1 MDILKSIV
9 KIIAGLLGG
18 IVIGLLIAA
27 LGLVGFTDT
36 SFPEFIEDL
45 LSAGFA
51 ESMGAAGIGV
61 LAFVVSSLF
70 LIPIHEAGHLVCGLL
85 SGYGFVSFRIFS
97 YTVIKAG
104 GRLRIKRFAVANTG
118 GQCLM
123 TPPALPLEEIP
134 TMFYNFGGVLA
145 NIVAVLLVLPMLYLC
160 DNPFLIES
168 VVVFIFT
175 GIMMILFNG
184 IPMRISGAGNDAY
197 NMLSLRKNMVAKLGM
212 VNALRMNALIQ
223 NGIRPKD
230 MPGELFEVPDAVDYG
245 NPLEVSLPM
254 AAASRHVDE
263 MRYDEAKVE
272 FEELYEN
279 RGGMIGL
286 YVKEIACELVF
297 LRLMCGDKE
306 GALELF
312 DNDLRKYIEQFRKMM
327 SSKERILCA
336 VSLLID
342 NDRARAVAIYE
353 NLRSRKG
360 EYLLQGEVR
369 SDLALMRE
377 MIAKDNECDSEKNAY
392 EHRGSER
399 IRSVVAECY

>member
-1 MDILKSIV
+1 MLFRS
-9 KIIAGLLGG
+9 
-18 IVIGLLIAA
+18 GLLIAA

-51 ESMGAAGIGV
+51 ESMGAAGIGM

-134 TMFYNFGGVLA
+134 TMSYNFGGVLA

-184 IPMRISGAGNDAY
+184 IPMRI
-197 NMLSLRKNMVAKLGM
+197 
-212 VNALRMNALIQ
+212 
-223 NGIRPKD
+223 
-230 MPGELFEVPDAVDYG
+230 
-245 NPLEVSLPM
+245 
-254 AAASRHVDE
+254 
-263 MRYDEAKVE
+263 
-272 FEELYEN
+272 
-279 RGGMIGL
+279 
-286 YVKEIACELVF
+286 
-297 LRLMCGDKE
+297 
-306 GALELF
+306 
-312 DNDLRKYIEQFRKMM
+312 
-327 SSKERILCA
+327 
-336 VSLLID
+336 
-342 NDRARAVAIYE
+342 
-353 NLRSRKG
+353 
-360 EYLLQGEVR
+360 
-369 SDLALMRE
+369 
-377 MIAKDNECDSEKNAY
+377 
-392 EHRGSER
+392 
-399 IRSVVAECY
+399 